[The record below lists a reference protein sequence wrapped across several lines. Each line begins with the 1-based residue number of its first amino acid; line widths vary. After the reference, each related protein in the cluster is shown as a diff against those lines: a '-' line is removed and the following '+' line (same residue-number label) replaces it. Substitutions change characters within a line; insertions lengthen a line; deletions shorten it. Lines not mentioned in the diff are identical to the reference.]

1 MRFCG
6 GLAAMALLLLSATV
20 APAQQGRVVFE
31 SSDKR
36 LAAGFEWAKRQALAY
51 VFHGDPVGDWYE
63 AALPNRNAFC
73 MRDVSHQSTG
83 AQVLGLAPVTANLL
97 RKFAFNI
104 ADARD
109 WCTFWEID
117 RSDRPAPVDYTS
129 DSDFWYCL
137 PANFDILNCCY
148 RQYLATGNR
157 AYLEDRVFLNF
168 YERTVSDYVRR
179 WDKDRDGIPESYRK
193 YGRRGIGSYT
203 EDLELHALVGGDL
216 VAAEF
221 AAFQAYARIQELR
234 GNSSV
239 AAEYQRKAD
248 LLRAQYNGKWWD
260 AKNDRFYTSLLQ
272 DGGFHARDPVSPFDL
287 WFGIPEAGLRTERT
301 LDRLL
306 GQSAADV
313 EELSYVPEIAYR
325 YGRNAAGYAALMRLT
340 DPKLE
345 RREYPEI
352 SFAVVGAI
360 STGAMGIRP
369 DAAGRLVETLPRLT
383 GDTAWA
389 EVRHLPALGNQIG
402 VKHWGIGETQFTNE
416 SGPPIQWKAGF
427 PGQAEALLVDGRR
440 AVKLTGRSASGELE
454 SYVILTVAKGQT
466 RKVRA
471 AGVEPVRDRERT
483 GW

>member
-6 GLAAMALLLLSATV
+6 RLAATALLLLCTTV
-20 APAQQGRVVFE
+20 VLAQQGRVAFE
-31 SSDKR
+31 SSDQR

-63 AALPNRNAFC
+63 AALPNRYAFC

-117 RSDRPAPVDYTS
+117 KWDRPAPVDYTS

-137 PANFDILNCCY
+137 PANFDILTCCY
-148 RQYLATGNR
+148 RQYLVTGNR
-157 AYLEDRVFLNF
+157 AYIEDPVFLNF
-168 YERTVSDYVRR
+168 YERTVSDYIRR
-179 WDKDRDGIPESYRK
+179 WDKNGDGIPESNRK

-203 EDLELHALVGGDL
+203 EELALHALVGGDL

-221 AAFQAYARIQELR
+221 AAFQAYGHIQELR
-234 GNSSV
+234 GDPGV
-239 AAEYQRKAD
+239 AAKYQRKAI
-248 LLRAQYNGKWWD
+248 LLRAQYNEKWWNP
-260 AKNDRFYTSLLQ
+260 KKDRFYTALLQ
-272 DGGFHARDPVSPFDL
+272 DGSFHERDPVSPFDL
-287 WFGIPEAGLRTERT
+287 WFGIPEEGLRRERA

-306 GQSAADV
+306 GQSASDV
-313 EELSYVPEIAYR
+313 EELSYIPEIAYR
-325 YGRNAAGYAALMRLT
+325 YGRNAAGYAALMRLI

-345 RREYPEI
+345 RREYPEV

-360 STGAMGIRP
+360 ATGAMGVQA
-369 DAAGRLVETLPRLT
+369 DAAGHMVETLPRLT
-383 GDTAWA
+383 LDTAWA
-389 EVRHLPALGNQIG
+389 EVRHLPVLDNQIG
-402 VKHWGIGETQFTNE
+402 VKHWGSDATQFTNE

-427 PGQAEALLVDGRR
+427 PGQAEALMVDGRR
-440 AVKLTGRSASGELE
+440 TARLTGRSVTGQQE
-454 SYVILTVAKGQT
+454 SYVLLTVVKGQT

-471 AGVEPVRDRERT
+471 AR
-483 GW
+483 